1 LCAFIKD
8 PHKLKAGNRENAYQ
22 IVCHLIKTQRKEKIW
37 LKMEGDNDET
47 EQLQERKDDSE
58 VGNVI
63 CRKKEEG
70 KNDVGGDDP
79 LTNTEE
85 AEKHVDYQGEEQ
97 GEEEEKQKDD
107 SSQPKA
113 LASQPDKT
121 SHYPGEEK
129 NDIIPVEAE
138 GQQAAMRLNKLP
150 VPPCTPKKEVTQ
162 GRLHVRSGKGG
173 YADLRK
179 NISEQGEGQQPAE
192 DEQEAA
198 NTMVTLL
205 MECKNGSDKGAR
217 DSEEDDLPI
226 IKLKDHRRGKKRK
239 ERTME
244 ESPSKQRML
253 IMDKEMEDMIDDDKS
268 LLVSD
273 DDKSKKKK

>member
-85 AEKHVDYQGEEQ
+85 AEAEKHVDYQGEEQ

-129 NDIIPVEAE
+129 NDIIPGDAE
-138 GQQAAMRLNKLP
+138 GPRLP
-150 VPPCTPKKEVTQ
+150 
-162 GRLHVRSGKGG
+162 RSGTGG
-173 YADLRK
+173 FSDLSK
-179 NISEQGEGQQPAE
+179 QWSEQGEGQQPAE
-192 DEQEAA
+192 DEREAA

-244 ESPSKQRML
+244 ESPSK
-253 IMDKEMEDMIDDDKS
+253 
-268 LLVSD
+268 
-273 DDKSKKKK
+273 